1 MNSRKISVAA
11 LLGALLGSGGAFAQ
25 SPDYMREAC
34 ANATQSFF
42 QDFEARTDTT
52 YEGERT
58 DGTHAINGTIYL
70 ENRSE
75 DFQCSYAGDGETMV
89 DFVAEGKSWQGFA
102 RNGDPSPYQ
111 QAASETAKQLP
122 ESPPAADNAAVVKFR
137 PGEYGAMLEGAIRGN
152 DIFDYRLDASAGQRL
167 FVDLKVDGTNGN
179 GTIYFNIIPPG
190 ESDVAMFVGS
200 RDGTTADVQ
209 LPETGPYVIRLYLMG
224 NDRDTDKTVGYD
236 LDVSIQ

>member
-1 MNSRKISVAA
+1 MNIRTISVAA
-11 LLGALLGSGGAFAQ
+11 LVSAALSGSALAQ
-25 SPDYMREAC
+25 SPEYMREDC
-34 ANATQSFF
+34 TNATQSFF

-75 DFQCSYAGDGETMV
+75 DFQCSYAGDGESMV
-89 DFVAEGKSWQGFA
+89 DFVAEGKSWPGFA
-102 RNGDPSPYQ
+102 RNGEQSPYQ
-111 QAASETAKQLP
+111 QASSGAAKQMP
-122 ESPPAADNAAVVKFR
+122 EASPAADNAEVVKFR
-137 PGEYGAMLEGAIRGN
+137 AGEYGTMLEGAIRGLN
-152 DIFDYRLDASAGQRL
+152 SYDYRLDASAGQRL
-167 FVDLKVDGTNGN
+167 FVELTVDGTDGD

-190 ESDVAMFVGS
+190 ETDVAMFVGS
-200 RDGTTADVQ
+200 RDGNTADVQ

-224 NDRDTDKTVGYD
+224 NDKDADKIVGYK